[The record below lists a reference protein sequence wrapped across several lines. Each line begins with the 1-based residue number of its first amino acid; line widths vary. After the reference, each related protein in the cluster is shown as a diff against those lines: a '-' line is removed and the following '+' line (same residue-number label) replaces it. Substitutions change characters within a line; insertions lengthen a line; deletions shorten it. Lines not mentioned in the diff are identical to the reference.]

1 MIRIV
6 KGGIL
11 LIMLA
16 IPVCIIIFLHSFGRN
31 EYTLPVFYENGLDV
45 CHATTTPHT
54 IPDFSFF
61 SPVAGKISSDVL
73 EDQITVVNFFDA
85 ACEDKC
91 PAIFDALTNLQDNF
105 IHNDQVKILSISTG
119 LVLKDTLNAFV
130 QKYKS
135 DPAKWLYLMEKQAK
149 VLDLARCGF
158 GLDDT
163 AEGHS
168 LDMVVLVDGEKR
180 IRGYYNI
187 VDPQE
192 VDRLE
197 LEIRI
202 LLRGLKT

>member
-1 MIRIV
+1 MNRIV

-45 CHATTTPHT
+45 CNTTTAPHT

-73 EDQITVVNFFDA
+73 EDRITVVNFFSA
-85 ACEDKC
+85 ACKGEC
-91 PAIFDALTNLQDNF
+91 PDIFDALANLQNNF
-105 IHNDQVKILSISTG
+105 SSDEPVKILSISAG
-119 LVLKDTLNAFV
+119 LILKDTLDAFV

-149 VLDLARCGF
+149 VRDLAQCGF

-163 AEGHS
+163 AEGHP
-168 LDMVVLVDGEKR
+168 LDTVVLVDHQKR
-180 IRGYYNI
+180 IRGYYKI
-187 VDPQE
+187 VDPKE
-192 VDRLE
+192 ADRLE

-202 LLRGLKT
+202 LLRGLNT